1 MPNLVGIGNSQVPTN
16 AMLGGLAYQDSV
28 DVEVISKI
36 KAKTG
41 DTAKTPFGIFV
52 YDTSKDSDGGAWRK
66 KTQST
71 SWYNEGVNKFRGS
84 RKEFPSIAVI
94 VVETARVVIY
104 DGDDPNLSMWMIFEN
119 KGSIGSA
126 SNMLSVGAS
135 TGNPTNSCV
144 HALNGEMVVGTD
156 RPEGA
161 SEGLFRINFISERA
175 KIHRTTDSGY
185 TRSFWN
191 SNIRDRNF
199 MSQETINMNSSTV
212 GYTKETSTSN
222 LQELRDLQIKDVS
235 MVVEKNAPLDEIS
248 GLPIPTVGAAST
260 TAVNIF
266 SPYVGNRRL
275 GPVAIH
281 LMPEDISSYD
291 NIKGMEAID
300 FDEDGKCIW
309 ATRQTGSA
317 FRNIVLT
324 ARPASNFE
332 DIAANYSQLGGNTFS
347 MQWTG
352 NIARHTTV
360 NASVT
365 NNRGYGTVAGIGNWK
380 TYNPSVSRLYPTFA
394 GENILITHNGNAN
407 SAPIILIDKKSLLEH
422 ESPLYAHI
430 TKDYNTGWMPPETRS
445 VLLADTDDTD
455 LTGTELI
462 TNGTESTISTSDWS
476 TANATVS
483 VVNTGGRNYLKIQNS
498 GNSQAYAYQGFSTT
512 SGKSYVISFR
522 LHQESSSNSVACWLR
537 MGTSGNGVNV
547 LNVNNHGEG
556 TYAYTFEASSG
567 TTYASFFVTNTG
579 TGRYN
584 LVTDVSV
591 REVQVYDRSKWTYGQ
606 SSPGFTFQGAKV
618 NGSGL
623 TRKKI
628 GKGSDL
634 VYYTGWSS
642 SNYLT
647 LGTIESDNNLSVR
660 TRTNSP
666 NNASPED
673 IYEFGTGDY
682 FMAGWF
688 WCIYTG
694 GGQNLIMRQ
703 DTDLDANTGDP
714 TRHWGVWIA
723 ADLQY
728 IAHYVNGNA
737 YHSANDAYENQTWN
751 HFCIGRDGKQIKTYI
766 NGKLFQQWYS
776 SGSST
781 VNMNSAHPVTVGYGC
796 NSATR
801 LALMKFGKGFPSDR
815 DIEKMYQEERELFTD
830 NVNCTLYGT
839 SNDVKANCYDDATG
853 LYHVGTSSGRSD
865 FSGLKRINNTTTAIT
880 SAISASNGFIAE
892 Q

>member
-28 DVEVISKI
+28 GEINLEKI
-36 KAKTG
+36 KARTA
-41 DTAKTPFGIFV
+41 DTAVAPFGIFV

-66 KTQST
+66 TTQST
-71 SWYNEGVNKFRGS
+71 SWYNEGVSEYRGD

-94 VVETARVVIY
+94 VVESDRVVIY
-104 DGDDPNLSMWMIFEN
+104 DGDDSDLPMWMIFKNE
-119 KGSIGSA
+119 GQIGAA
-126 SNMLSVGAS
+126 SNMLTAGVSGQ
-135 TGNPTNSCV
+135 TNTCV
-144 HALNGEMVVGTD
+144 HALNGDMVVGVERTA
-156 RPEGA
+156 GS

-175 KIHRTTDSGY
+175 IIYRTEASGY
-185 TRSFWN
+185 TASRWTGNIKDRNYLTIGSSQQMA
-191 SNIRDRNF
+191 SNCIAYWEDNDLEDIRD
-199 MSQETINMNSSTV
+199 
-212 GYTKETSTSN
+212 
-222 LQELRDLQIKDVS
+222 LRIKDVS
-235 MVVEKNAPLDEIS
+235 MVVERNAPLDEIS

-260 TAVNIF
+260 TAVNIVL
-266 SPYVGNRRL
+266 PYVGDRNT
-275 GPVAIH
+275 GPITIK
-281 LMPEDISSYD
+281 LMPEDIAGYD
-291 NIKGMEAID
+291 AIKTMEAID

-309 ATRQTGSA
+309 TTSQTGSA
-317 FRNIVLT
+317 FRNIVVT
-324 ARPASNFE
+324 ARPASNFA

-352 NIARHTTV
+352 QIARHITNNGT
-360 NASVT
+360 VT
-365 NNRGYGTVAGIGNWK
+365 NNRGYGGSAGIGNWK
-380 TYNPSVSRLYPTFA
+380 TYNPSPSQIYPTFA
-394 GENILITHNGNAN
+394 GENILITDNGNAN
-407 SAPIILIDKKSLLEH
+407 SAPIMLFDKKSLFEH

-462 TNGTESTISTSDWS
+462 TNGTSATISTSDWS
-476 TANATVS
+476 IGNATVS
-483 VVNTGGRNYLKIQNS
+483 IVNVAGRNYLKILNT

-522 LHQESSSNSVACWLR
+522 LHQDGSNAMACWLR

-556 TYAYTFEASSG
+556 TYAYTFEASSS

-579 TGRYN
+579 ANRYN

-623 TRKKI
+623 TRTKV
-628 GKGSDL
+628 GTGSDL

-647 LGTIESDNNLSVR
+647 LGAIESNDNLSVR

-682 FMAGWF
+682 FMMGWF
-688 WCIYTG
+688 WCNYVG
-694 GGQNLIMRQ
+694 GGQYLIKRE
-703 DTDLDANTGDP
+703 DTDLSSNGDS
-714 TRHWGVWIA
+714 TRHWSVWIA
-723 ADLQY
+723 ADLKY
-728 IAHYVNGNA
+728 IAHYVGGNA
-737 YHSANDAYENQTWN
+737 YHSANNAYTNRSWT
-751 HFCIGRDGKQIKTYI
+751 HFCVGRDGKNIKTYI
-766 NGKLFQQWYS
+766 NGRLFQQWYS
-776 SGSST
+776 GGSST
-781 VNMNSAHPVTVGYGC
+781 VSMNSAHPVTIGYSC

-801 LALMKFGKGFPSDR
+801 LALMRFGKGFPSER
-815 DIEKMYQEERELFTD
+815 DIEKIYQEERELFSD

-839 SNDVKANCYDDATG
+839 SNDIKANCYDSGTG

-865 FSGLKRINNTTTAIT
+865 FSGLKRINNTTTAVT
-880 SAISASNGFIAE
+880 SSLSASNGFIAE

>member
-28 DVEVISKI
+28 GEINLEKI
-36 KAKTG
+36 KAKTS
-41 DTAKTPFGIFV
+41 DTAVAPFGIFV

-66 KTQST
+66 TTQST
-71 SWYNEGVNKFRGS
+71 SWYNEGASQFRGN

-94 VVETARVVIY
+94 VVESDRVVIY
-104 DGDDPNLSMWMIFEN
+104 DGDDSDLSMWMVFKN
-119 KGSIGSA
+119 AGQIGDE
-126 SNMLSVGAS
+126 SNMLPAGVSGQ
-135 TGNPTNSCV
+135 TNTCV
-144 HALNGEMVVGTD
+144 HALNGEMVVGVERTA
-156 RPEGA
+156 GA

-175 KIHRTTDSGY
+175 IIYRTQDSGY
-185 TRSFWN
+185 TASRWT
-191 SNIRDRNF
+191 SNIKDRNYVTTGS
-199 MSQETINMNSSTV
+199 SQV
-212 GYTKETSTSN
+212 ASN
-222 LQELRDLQIKDVS
+222 CIAYWEDNDLEDIRDLRIKDVS

-260 TAVNIF
+260 TAVNIVL
-266 SPYVGNRRL
+266 PYVGDRNT
-275 GPVAIH
+275 GPITIK
-281 LMPEDISSYD
+281 LMPEDISAYD
-291 NIKGMEAID
+291 AIKAMETID

-309 ATRQTGSA
+309 TTRQTGSA
-317 FRNIVLT
+317 FRNVIVT
-324 ARPASNFE
+324 GRPASNFA

-352 NIARHTTV
+352 NIARHVTV
-360 NASVT
+360 NGTVT
-365 NNRGYGTVAGIGNWK
+365 NNRGYGSSVGIGNWK
-380 TYNPSVSRLYPTFA
+380 TYNPAVNQIYPTFA
-394 GENILITHNGNAN
+394 GENILITHDGNAN
-407 SAPIILIDKKSLLEH
+407 SAPLILIDKKSLFEH

-462 TNGTESTISTSDWS
+462 TNGTSATISTSDWS

-483 VVNTGGRNYLKIQNS
+483 IVTVAGRNYLKILNT

-522 LHQESSSNSVACWLR
+522 LHQDGSNAMACWLR

-556 TYAYTFEASSG
+556 TYAYTFEASSS

-579 TGRYN
+579 ANRYN

-623 TRKKI
+623 TRTKV
-628 GKGSDL
+628 GTGSDL

-647 LGTIESDNNLSVR
+647 LGAIESNDNLSVR

-666 NNASPED
+666 NNTSPED

-682 FMAGWF
+682 FMMGWF
-688 WCIYTG
+688 WCNYVG
-694 GGQNLIMRQ
+694 GGQYLIKRE
-703 DTDLDANTGDP
+703 DTDLSSNGDS
-714 TRHWGVWIA
+714 TRHWSVWIA
-723 ADLQY
+723 ADLKY
-728 IAHYVNGNA
+728 IAHYVGGNA
-737 YHSANDAYENQTWN
+737 YHSANNAYTNRSWT
-751 HFCIGRDGKQIKTYI
+751 HFVTGRDGKQIKTYI
-766 NGKLFQQWYS
+766 NGRLFQQWYS
-776 SGSST
+776 NGSST
-781 VNMNSAHPVTVGYGC
+781 VSMNSAHPVTIGYSC

-801 LALMKFGKGFPSDR
+801 LALMRFGKGFPSER
-815 DIEKMYQEERELFTD
+815 DIEKIYQEERELFSD

-839 SNDVKANCYDDATG
+839 SNDIKANCYDDATG

-865 FSGLKRINNTTTAIT
+865 FSGLKRINNTTTAVT
-880 SAISASNGFIAE
+880 SSLSASNGFIAE